1 MLKKPAKIQII
12 KDFQKQEKDT
22 GSMETQIGLLT
33 NEIKQLAEHLKEHRH
48 DFSSRR
54 GLLRKV
60 SRRRKLLKNLQQ
72 ANPKSY
78 QKIIEKIKA

>member
-78 QKIIEKIKA
+78 QKIVEKIKA